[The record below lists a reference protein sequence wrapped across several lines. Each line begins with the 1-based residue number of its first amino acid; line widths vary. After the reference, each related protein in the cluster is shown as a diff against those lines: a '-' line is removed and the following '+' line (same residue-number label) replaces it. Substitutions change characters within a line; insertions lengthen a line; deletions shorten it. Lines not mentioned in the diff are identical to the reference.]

1 MILLKTWLENLP
13 FIISDKSSQIMFKI
27 VILSR
32 IDIKNSFQKYCFSSP
47 LGELCTVYLNR
58 LYFIRPFQK
67 TDSQDPATR
76 SEIYAV
82 QMMMDRRI
90 SELNSEVALE
100 GGGEI
105 QGP

>member
-1 MILLKTWLENLP
+1 MYHSVKFAFLC
-13 FIISDKSSQIMFKI
+13 FKI
-27 VILSR
+27 
-32 IDIKNSFQKYCFSSP
+32 N
-47 LGELCTVYLNR
+47 GELCTVYLNG

>member
-1 MILLKTWLENLP
+1 MCILLK
-13 FIISDKSSQIMFKI
+13 K
-27 VILSR
+27 LSR
-32 IDIKNSFQKYCFSSP
+32 KFHQI
-47 LGELCTVYLNR
+47 L
-58 LYFIRPFQK
+58 K
-67 TDSQDPATR
+67 TEKTYSATL

>member
-1 MILLKTWLENLP
+1 MCPARFWQNRRRVALHYYLP
-13 FIISDKSSQIMFKI
+13 TQIFRPCAI
-27 VILSR
+27 PDPYTLT
-32 IDIKNSFQKYCFSSP
+32 Y
-47 LGELCTVYLNR
+47 TVYMNK
-58 LYFIRPFQK
+58 LYFIRPFRK